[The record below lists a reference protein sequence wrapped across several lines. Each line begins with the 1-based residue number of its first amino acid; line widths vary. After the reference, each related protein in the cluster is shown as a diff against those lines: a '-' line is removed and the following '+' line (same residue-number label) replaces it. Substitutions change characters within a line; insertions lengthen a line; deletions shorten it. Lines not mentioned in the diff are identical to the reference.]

1 MSWKELEKK
10 IAALVGTSIDRW
22 LLLKMLCSHKATS
35 QFRHRSFPYYDQL
48 TSIYAKD

>member
-1 MSWKELEKK
+1 MLENVLPH
-10 IAALVGTSIDRW
+10 AM
-22 LLLKMLCSHKATS
+22 LKAKPNFSHKATS